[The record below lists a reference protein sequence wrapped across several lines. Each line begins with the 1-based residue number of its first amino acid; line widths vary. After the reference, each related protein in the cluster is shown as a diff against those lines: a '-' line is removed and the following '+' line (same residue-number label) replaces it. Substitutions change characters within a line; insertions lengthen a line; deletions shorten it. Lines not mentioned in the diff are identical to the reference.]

1 MESSSVFDRLTPQNI
16 DLRGPVTGFSVF
28 AARKMEREPKNE
40 RGGRGRGWK
49 ETCFL
54 LFFPTPSPLF
64 YSRHFSRGPR
74 SLLQNRTLTLATQAI
89 CGVKGPQ
96 YFKEV
101 KMLTL
106 RS

>member
-16 DLRGPVTGFSVF
+16 DLRDPVTGFSVF

-54 LFFPTPSPLF
+54 LFFPTP
-64 YSRHFSRGPR
+64 PR
-74 SLLQNRTLTLATQAI
+74 SFIRAIFRAVLVLCSETARKFLLRRLYV
-89 CGVKGPQ
+89 G
-96 YFKEV
+96 
-101 KMLTL
+101 
-106 RS
+106 